1 MFKHYYFIHFAVVI
15 LYAIHI
21 SYKIFRKVK
30 MQSARKSAALLRY
43 RSSLSWLGQRTA
55 ATLKP
60 FYYQDMFETTGPLNT
75 PFKKLTCKSLIFSLF
90 IFVNKIAS
98 RFDKSC

>member
-1 MFKHYYFIHFAVVI
+1 MNMFKHYYFIHLAVVI
-15 LYAIHI
+15 LYMQYIFHI
-21 SYKIFRKVK
+21 TFFRKVK

-90 IFVNKIAS
+90 IFVIY
-98 RFDKSC
+98 